1 MHCPVWWHWDAH
13 SFRYGR
19 VIICP
24 RLWRQILIDDPKH
37 RRSRDGFCW
46 SYELWS
52 ITIIVVDTIAA
63 FAHYVVEWLIN
74 LNQKTVNDTECAYC
88 IHVGQARWFQG
99 IVGCR
104 GTEQTC
110 CFCHWKILKVQIGL
124 WFFLN
129 IHPFRLVTQ
138 ISRKN
143 YVKVLL
149 ASQPGRQWILSG
161 ALDVAS
167 AQLCHVHE
175 LLPRLHRNPSALK
188 LALSWRWCQLEKEG
202 CSPVNSVTLDRESI
216 QRVTFHRSWRC
227 FYELQT
233 ERDQEG
239 NVRIPASQQTIYENM
254 CIVIVVTPCSCEYN
268 FHHHLIY
275 GSISL
280 DASSTDCD
288 YDQTVS
294 SLKRQG
300 FWRHW
305 IRPVRKVFLWPIVA
319 SCNNK
324 HPMIWKIVKLL
335 LQHATSCRNVV
346 EISWNCENET
356 L

>member
-13 SFRYGR
+13 SFWYGR

-24 RLWRQILIDDPKH
+24 RLWRQILIDDPKR

-74 LNQKTVNDTECAYC
+74 LNQKTVNDTECSYC
-88 IHVGQARWFQG
+88 IHMGQSRWFQF

-143 YVKVLL
+143 CVQVLF

-161 ALDVAS
+161 ARAS

-202 CSPVNSVTLDRESI
+202 CSPVNSVTLDGESI

-227 FYELQT
+227 VYELQT

-254 CIVIVVTPCSCEYN
+254 CIVIVVTLCSCEYN

-288 YDQTVS
+288 YIQPQAPRLLAALNQTCQDVC
-294 SLKRQG
+294 
-300 FWRHW
+300 
-305 IRPVRKVFLWPIVA
+305 
-319 SCNNK
+319 CNNK
-324 HPMIWKIVKLL
+324 HPMIFHSEAVAATCHIMPECCRDIMKLRKWNIV
-335 LQHATSCRNVV
+335 
-346 EISWNCENET
+346 NCIN
-356 L
+356 

>member
-1 MHCPVWWHWDAH
+1 MSKTLETD
-13 SFRYGR
+13 S
-19 VIICP
+19 
-24 RLWRQILIDDPKH
+24 H
-37 RRSRDGFCW
+37 RRSQAPEEQRWILLELWTLEHHNHRRWHHRGFCT
-46 SYELWS
+46 LCRRM
-52 ITIIVVDTIAA
+52 T
-63 FAHYVVEWLIN
+63 HQPH
-74 LNQKTVNDTECAYC
+74 QKTVNDTECAYC
-88 IHVGQARWFQG
+88 IHVGQSRWFQG

-202 CSPVNSVTLDRESI
+202 CSPVNSVTLDRELI

-254 CIVIVVTPCSCEYN
+254 IEYVYRDCCYAVFVWLQLSSSSHLRIYIFGCIINWLWLWSNRIQPQAPRLLAALNQTCQEG
-268 FHHHLIY
+268 L
-275 GSISL
+275 SL
-280 DASSTDCD
+280 AYC
-288 YDQTVS
+288 
-294 SLKRQG
+294 G
-300 FWRHW
+300 
-305 IRPVRKVFLWPIVA
+305 
-319 SCNNK
+319 
-324 HPMIWKIVKLL
+324 KL
-335 LQHATSCRNVV
+335 
-346 EISWNCENET
+346 
-356 L
+356 

>member
-1 MHCPVWWHWDAH
+1 MSKTLETD
-13 SFRYGR
+13 S
-19 VIICP
+19 
-24 RLWRQILIDDPKH
+24 H
-37 RRSRDGFCW
+37 RRSQAPEEQRWILLELWTLEHHHHRRWHHRGFCTLCRRMTHQPQ
-46 SYELWS
+46 S
-52 ITIIVVDTIAA
+52 
-63 FAHYVVEWLIN
+63 
-74 LNQKTVNDTECAYC
+74 KTVNDTECAYC

-202 CSPVNSVTLDRESI
+202 CS
-216 QRVTFHRSWRC
+216 
-227 FYELQT
+227 
-233 ERDQEG
+233 
-239 NVRIPASQQTIYENM
+239 RIPASQQTIYENIWYTTYVYRDCCYTVFVWIQLSSSSHLRIYIFG
-254 CIVIVVTPCSCEYN
+254 CIIN
-268 FHHHLIY
+268 
-275 GSISL
+275 
-280 DASSTDCD
+280 
-288 YDQTVS
+288 
-294 SLKRQG
+294 
-300 FWRHW
+300 W
-305 IRPVRKVFLWPIVA
+305 LWLWSNRI
-319 SCNNK
+319 
-324 HPMIWKIVKLL
+324 
-335 LQHATSCRNVV
+335 
-346 EISWNCENET
+346 
-356 L
+356 